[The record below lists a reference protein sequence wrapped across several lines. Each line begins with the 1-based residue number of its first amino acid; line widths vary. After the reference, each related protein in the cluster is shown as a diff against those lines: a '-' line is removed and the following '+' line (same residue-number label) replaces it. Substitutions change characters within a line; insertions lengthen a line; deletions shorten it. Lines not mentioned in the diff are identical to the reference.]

1 MEIHEKIYV
10 PEYSI
15 QGEDIPLSITWDKS
29 KPITISVSFSENI
42 EIKEIYN
49 IDDSEFEINGNIIY
63 INKFEINGYLG
74 LAMQTKSQNRSTID
88 DEIIVRINYKGE
100 EKTIIKKLN
109 YLGRILRFFMCPK

>member
-49 IDDSEFEINGNIIY
+49 IDDSEFEINSNIDCNVPIY
-63 INKFEINGYLG
+63 SLFKFMNDLED
-74 LAMQTKSQNRSTID
+74 S
-88 DEIIVRINYKGE
+88 
-100 EKTIIKKLN
+100 
-109 YLGRILRFFMCPK
+109 

>member
-49 IDDSEFEINGNIIY
+49 IDDSEFEVKRRRRTPLQADGASEASPH
-63 INKFEINGYLG
+63 KD
-74 LAMQTKSQNRSTID
+74 STT
-88 DEIIVRINYKGE
+88 RI
-100 EKTIIKKLN
+100 
-109 YLGRILRFFMCPK
+109 